1 MINMLKSVLY
11 SNNIV
16 FGFEYLLNNKI
27 EFVYAAEAKEIIEKG
42 NMIKGLNLSF
52 SGDTWSCF
60 DCDINSV
67 PKYSFENN
75 FYMISNGVITGLSI
89 IAEHFINIGC
99 YKILLPQIVDGEIV
113 KMIGREAFRNA
124 NFFEIVLPESLTKIG
139 VDAFSYSSIRTVKIP
154 DSCEKICEN
163 AFSDCYD
170 LEVLNLGE
178 GVKSIGLNAFYECR
192 GLDNTEIFIP
202 YSVEEIGEDTFGGIE
217 DVDFTID
224 NSVGHIR
231 TLRTN
236 DIDEDYEEDFEEEYD
251 DDYEDEFDDFDDGYV
266 EYFYGA
272 YNVKVEYLR

>member
-1 MINMLKSVLY
+1 MLKSVLY

-27 EFVYAAEAKEIIEKG
+27 EFVYAVEAKEIIEKG

-52 SGDTWSCF
+52 SGDIWSCF

-67 PKYSFENN
+67 PKYSFEDS
-75 FYMISNGVITGLSI
+75 FYSISNGVIMGLTDI
-89 IAEHFINIGC
+89 GDHFVNVGC
-99 YKILLPQIVDGEIV
+99 YKIVLPHIVNGEVV
-113 KMIGREAFRNA
+113 KMIGREAFRNS
-124 NFFEIVLPESLTKIG
+124 NFFEIVLPDSLTKIG
-139 VDAFSYSSIRTVKIP
+139 VDAFSYSSIRTLRLP

-170 LEVLNLGE
+170 LEELDLGE
-178 GVKSIGLNAFYECR
+178 GVKSLGLNAFYECR
-192 GLDNTEIFIP
+192 GLENTEIFIP
-202 YSVEEIGEDTFGGIE
+202 HSVEEIGEDTFGGIE

-231 TLRTN
+231 TLHTN
-236 DIDEDYEEDFEEEYD
+236 DIDEEYEEELD
-251 DDYEDEFDDFDDGYV
+251 DDFDDDFTEFDDFDDFDDGYV